1 MATMAEVEQALTALL
16 LAGKEL
22 GATVASDHGG
32 IRSIVRSLRSSEL
45 KASLAHRHA
54 REVIEAFANR
64 SYETGLELGRQSA
77 LKASR

>member
-32 IRSIVRSLRSSEL
+32 VRSIVRSSEL